1 MDYASPIYGLAP
13 PSYLRLLNPIQNSA
27 LCIAMNAFLTRPA
40 LSLCAEACIPPPH
53 FRRLALTDKFPATAT
68 SYPSLRIHLY
78 LFETCLNNLE
88 TSHLR
93 YTLCRELEHNF
104 RFHCLPPVT
113 PSTAPWLFHPQLLE
127 KLTPPAIYRSHFAEI
142 LHQPWFSSI
151 LPSRKLGIT

>member
-1 MDYASPIYGLAP
+1 VDYASPIYGLAP

-113 PSTAPWLFHPQLLE
+113 PSTPPWLLHPPPINFELAQLS
-127 KLTPPAIYRSHFAEI
+127 KKSTPPVVTGRTLLKYYTVSA
-142 LHQPWFSSI
+142 
-151 LPSRKLGIT
+151 T